1 MLKGFHVGNTHSPH
15 LLVSHLLFAD
25 DTLIFCSPSESD
37 LGYLRCILLLFEATS
52 GLKVNLAKSSLI
64 PIGEVPNIHLLA
76 RFFGCEVCALPST
89 YLGLPLGGFF

>member
-1 MLKGFHVGNTHSPH
+1 M
-15 LLVSHLLFAD
+15 
-25 DTLIFCSPSESD
+25 
-37 LGYLRCILLLFEATS
+37 S

-89 YLGLPLGGFF
+89 YLGLPLEASFKSIAVWDPIVERFHKRLAG